1 MPTMTTPTPAY
12 RAAEPWHPKIRQRS
26 SLRKLQRAEKAFE
39 KVVLRHLA
47 AYLKLTLTTWNSSA
61 PSSLVQEDDP
71 KAAAISLAAQ
81 LLQSVDRAYAQQ
93 ATQFRKDIAEAYQTP
108 LTEGARL
115 GASDLPKNYAFNGHK
130 RFDEDMLVNVDWS
143 LVDPEVLEWADEHS
157 ATLVTNVTETTRRRI
172 QAQLEAGIAAGDSR
186 DEIATRIE
194 TVMDDVPAWRARL
207 IAQTETIAAHSAGA
221 IQVYKKSGVV
231 DGKRWVDGQAEA
243 CPYCEELNGE
253 VVPLD
258 SDFSDGSFAPPQHPG
273 CRCTVAA
280 AIQVP

>member
-1 MPTMTTPTPAY
+1 MSTTMTPTPAF

-26 SLRKLQRAEKAFE
+26 SLRKLQQSEKLFE

-47 AYLKLTLTTWNSSA
+47 AYLSLALKTWNSSA
-61 PSSLVQEDDP
+61 PSNPVPGDDP
-71 KAAAISLAAQ
+71 KAAATSLATQ

-93 ATQFRKDIAEAYQTP
+93 ATQFKKDVAEAYRVP
-108 LTEGARL
+108 LEQGARL
-115 GASDLPKNYAFNGHK
+115 GAADLPKNYAFNGHK
-130 RFDEDMLVNVDWS
+130 RFDEDVLVNVDWS
-143 LVDPEVLEWADEHS
+143 LVDPEVLEWADLHS
-157 ATLVTNVTETTRRRI
+157 STLVTNVSETTRRRI

-194 TVMDDVPAWRARL
+194 TVMDDVPAWRAKL
-207 IAQTETIAAHSAGA
+207 IAQTEVIAAHTAGA

-243 CPYCEELNGE
+243 CPYCTDLNGE
-253 VVPLD
+253 VVGLD
-258 SDFSDGSFAPPQHPG
+258 DDFSDGSFGPPQHPG

-280 AIQVP
+280 AIKVP